1 MHYCSLSSRLRRVQQ
16 GATLLFALMA
26 LVILGFAAVALTR
39 SVDTGVL
46 IMGNLSFKQDT
57 LFAGNSGAEQAI
69 AWLGANVSGNA
80 LDNDQ
85 AASGYYSSRSD
96 KLDATGNKTSA
107 ANPLPLVNWDGNCM
121 GAVAGTYSDCTTL
134 PFTSPTKVNGNKVQW
149 VIVRLCNQ
157 PNTPAG
163 GVNLCARPATIS
175 ASTTNE
181 RGELSGGG
189 RISSATASPYFRVI
203 VRIEGPRN
211 TVSFT
216 ESMIH
221 F

>member
-1 MHYCSLSSRLRRVQQ
+1 MHYRSLSSKLRRVQR

-57 LFAGNSGAEQAI
+57 LFAGNVGAEQAI

-80 LDNDQ
+80 LDND
-85 AASGYYSSRSD
+85 APASGYYSSSLE

-107 ANPLPLVNWDGNCM
+107 ANQLQLVNWDGNCL
-121 GAVAGTYSDCTTL
+121 GAVSGTYSTCTTL
-134 PFTSPTKVNGNKVQW
+134 PYTSPTTVNGNTVKWIIMRV
-149 VIVRLCNQ
+149 CST
-157 PNTPAG
+157 PNGPASG
-163 GVNLCARPATIS
+163 TNLCARPAVIS
-175 ASTTNE
+175 TSTNSE
-181 RGELSGGG
+181 RGELRGGG
-189 RISSATASPYFRVI
+189 RISSATTSPYFRVI

-211 TVSFT
+211 TVSYT